1 MTEGRDSEA
10 RKWMDD
16 AEEAL
21 NRVSEAVR
29 TAWEG
34 TKETRMS
41 ALEAAKEAAAQL
53 GKAIDQGI
61 DKARETWDSSKAR
74 EATGTSPGPEEPASS
89 TPPADMPGDDTE
101 TSGEEE

>member
-1 MTEGRDSEA
+1 MTESRDSEA

-34 TKETRMS
+34 TRETRMS

-53 GKAIDQGI
+53 GKAIDQGM
-61 DKARETWDSSKAR
+61 DKARETWDSSKAQQA
-74 EATGTSPGPEEPASS
+74 EEKVPDESSAPEPA
-89 TPPADMPGDDTE
+89 PAMSDEDSGD
-101 TSGEEE
+101 SEEE

>member
-1 MTEGRDSEA
+1 MTENRDSEA
-10 RKWMDD
+10 RKWLDD

-34 TKETRMS
+34 TRDTRMS
-41 ALEAAKEAAAQL
+41 ALEAAREAAAQL

-61 DKARETWDSSKAR
+61 DKARETWDSSKAQQPDG
-74 EATGTSPGPEEPASS
+74 EVPEEPPS
-89 TPPADMPGDDTE
+89 PAPEAAMSEEDTGD
-101 TSGEEE
+101 SEEE

>member
-1 MTEGRDSEA
+1 MTENRDSDA

-16 AEEAL
+16 AEDAL
-21 NRVSEAVR
+21 NRVSEAFR

-41 ALEAAKEAAAQL
+41 ALEAAREAANQL

-61 DKARETWDSSKAR
+61 DKARETWDASKAKEDSER
-74 EATGTSPGPEEPASS
+74 PPVPDEPPSPAPAPEMAGEDRGGT
-89 TPPADMPGDDTE
+89 
-101 TSGEEE
+101 EEEE